1 MADFEVGDFVTGQVF
16 GYDDVDFR
24 VSGTVWSID
33 SVGDPVVK
41 IERFLTGAQEGYTI
55 GNSVY
60 LIGRTVTRNEL
71 VGVTGP
77 APARTKTLR
86 KAESLITGDRNRTYG
101 DPTDNFRDIAEV
113 WTTYLKHKL
122 RDGETISSGDTAWMM
137 IGLKMVRAKAQPSMD
152 NWVDAA
158 GYAGCGSEADLAEGV
173 IE

>member
-1 MADFEVGDFVTGQVF
+1 MAEFVKGQRVHGQLYAYPNGTATGVYLSTDQDGDVEIRVEQSS
-16 GYDDVDFR
+16 VDWADPGGR
-24 VSGTVWSID
+24 HCLRRGTV
-33 SVGDPVVK
+33 VPA
-41 IERFLTGAQEGYTI
+41 IEYDQ
-55 GNSVY
+55 
-60 LIGRTVTRNEL
+60 
-71 VGVTGP
+71 GP
-77 APARTKTLR
+77 LSARAKTLR